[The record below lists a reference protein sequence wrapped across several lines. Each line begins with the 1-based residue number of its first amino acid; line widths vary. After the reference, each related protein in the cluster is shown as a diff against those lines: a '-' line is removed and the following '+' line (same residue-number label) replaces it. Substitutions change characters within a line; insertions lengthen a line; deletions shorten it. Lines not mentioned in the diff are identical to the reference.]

1 MPSTPRFLQALAVT
15 LAACIGIT
23 APAAATTATLAYPIA
38 TPGSVV
44 DTFHGVR
51 VADPYRWLE
60 GLDSA
65 DTLKWVD
72 AQNRFSAGVLG
83 PVDKD
88 AALRARLVE
97 LGDTWP
103 DNGVPL
109 VAGEREFFLGLDAT
123 RSHAAL
129 FVKDAAGATP
139 RLLLDPA
146 SIDDK
151 TTISTFVPSPDGES
165 IAITL
170 SDNNSDWGR
179 IRVIDVDQ
187 GQLLADVLAG
197 VWFSGSVKW
206 AADGL
211 GFLYR
216 RHDQTKLRA
225 KDAHVADASIHR
237 HRVGTAQSA
246 DVLVFAL
253 AAADAVDKNLDIS
266 ISSDHRRL
274 FLGIER
280 GPFLEYLGGSKRQIS
295 TLQLAV
301 DGTLANADPPRQL
314 TTQASAYRVIATEGE
329 RVFVMTD
336 LDAPHRRL
344 VRIDL
349 DAPGAPAWRTVIP
362 ETEAVLESVHHIG
375 GKFVA
380 VYQQDVHSVVRVH
393 DKQGKRLADIE
404 LPDLGTATSVE
415 GSAGSDVLRFMFTSF
430 LYPTVILRHDL
441 GTGMSTVEGRGKTTV
456 DMAAYQTEQRWFT
469 SKDGTRV
476 PMFIVHRRGIAL
488 DRSHPTILYGYG
500 ASGTSTLPGF
510 SEDIFAWLELG
521 GIYAVANV
529 RGGGEFGKAWYEA
542 AILERKQAS
551 FDDFIAATGY
561 LVDEGFT
568 SPRKLAIRG
577 RSAGGLLVTA
587 TMTQRP
593 DLFALVLAD
602 VPATDAVRRSRS
614 GTGAIQR
621 GQWGSTDDPVQFKA
635 MLAYSP
641 LHNLHKG
648 TCYPA
653 TLVTTSRDD
662 DRSPPWH
669 SYKFVAALQA
679 AQGCD
684 NPILLHV
691 RDKGAHGGAADLDQ
705 MFDGMT
711 MMLRFAARQLGLD
724 PAP

>member
-1 MPSTPRFLQALAVT
+1 MRSAMHFLQRIAVVLALGV
-15 LAACIGIT
+15 GVMP
-23 APAAATTATLAYPIA
+23 PAAAATGSLAYPIA
-38 TPGSVV
+38 RPGTVV

-60 GLDSA
+60 SLDST
-65 DTLKWVD
+65 DTLQWVE
-72 AQNRFSAGVLG
+72 AQNRFSAGLLDEG
-83 PVDKD
+83 NKD
-88 AALRARLVE
+88 AKLRARLVE

-103 DNGVPL
+103 DDGVPL
-109 VAGEREFFLGLDAT
+109 VAGGREFFLGLDAT
-123 RSHAAL
+123 RSHPAL
-129 FVKDAAGATP
+129 FAKEAAGSTP
-139 RLLLDPA
+139 RLLLDPV

-151 TTISTFVPSPDGES
+151 TTITTFAPSPDGRW

-170 SDNNSDWGR
+170 SDNGSDWGR
-179 IRVIDVDQ
+179 IRVIDVDS
-187 GQLLADVLAG
+187 GKLLPEMLAG

-216 RHDQTKLRA
+216 RHDQKKLRA

-237 HRVGTAQSA
+237 HRVGTAQSV
-246 DVLVFAL
+246 DVLVYDL
-253 AAADAVDKNLDIS
+253 PAADAVDKNLDIA
-266 ISSDHRRL
+266 ISSDLRRL
-274 FLGIER
+274 FLSIER
-280 GPFLEYLGGSKRQIS
+280 GPFLDFLGGSKRQVS
-295 TLQLAV
+295 TLPLAV

-314 TTQASAYRVIATEGE
+314 TVQASAYRVIATEGE

-336 LDAPHRRL
+336 LGAPRRRL
-344 VRIDL
+344 VSIDM
-349 DAPGAPAWRTVIP
+349 AANGAPAWQTVIP
-362 ETEAVLESVHHIG
+362 ETDAVLESVQYLG
-375 GKFVA
+375 GKFFA
-380 VYQQDVHSVVRVH
+380 MYQQDVHSVMRVH
-393 DKQGKRLADIE
+393 DRQGKRLADIE
-404 LPDLGTATSVE
+404 LPDLGTASNVE
-415 GSAGSDVLRFMFTSF
+415 GSAGSNVFRFMFTSF
-430 LYPTVILRHDL
+430 LYPTVILRHDM
-441 GTGMSTVEGRGKTTV
+441 GTGITTVEGRGKTTV
-456 DMAAYQTEQRWFT
+456 DVAAYQTEQRWFT

-476 PMFIVHRRGIAL
+476 PMFIVHRRGITL
-488 DRSHPTILYGYG
+488 DGSHPTILYGYG

-510 SEDIFAWLELG
+510 SEDVFAWLEMG
-521 GIYAVANV
+521 GIYAVANI

-542 AILERKQAS
+542 AILERKQNS
-551 FDDFIAATGY
+551 FDDFIAASEY

-577 RSAGGLLVTA
+577 RSAGGLLVT
-587 TMTQRP
+587 TVLTQRP

-635 MLAYSP
+635 MFAYSP
-641 LHNLHKG
+641 LHNLRRG

-684 NPILLHV
+684 QPILLHV

-711 MMLRFAARQLGLD
+711 MMLGFTARQLGLGAS
-724 PAP
+724 P